1 MTDVT
6 FLTLA
11 ADQETPRKRIQ
22 VAKLGRFKD
31 PRYGT
36 FTITEQDVSSWV
48 RNLEEHFGGEVPI
61 DRDHATDKGTSSE
74 AMAWIRNL
82 AIEGDAVTADVEWT
96 PAGEELVR
104 QKRYRYI
111 SPTFVS
117 ALRDQQGNTKGPA
130 LLRAALTNNPF
141 LHDMPAV
148 SLDAG
153 AFQTATPDPA
163 GGPDTRRTMGHLHKI
178 ALALGLDENADEATV
193 LAAVE
198 QAKTTSPTV
207 TLDAATALVQAEGK
221 VILSKDDHAKLT
233 TDAAKAGALEARV
246 VALEADAQS
255 QRFTLAFDK
264 ALDEGRVDAKQET
277 RDAWKAQF
285 DATGDSAL
293 ALLSTLPQVINLATS
308 GQSGRDQ
315 AHGDAPAGVDP
326 ESFQLDQKVQAFL
339 LEHPELDYLSALDRV
354 VATQGA

>member
-1 MTDVT
+1 MTDVS
-6 FLTLA
+6 FITLA
-11 ADQETPRKRIQ
+11 AVEGTPRKRIQ

-36 FTITEQDVSSWV
+36 FEITEQDVSSWV

-61 DRDHATDKGTSSE
+61 DRDHATDKGVSSE

-82 AIEGDAVTADVEWT
+82 AVEGDAVTADVEWT

-117 ALRDQQGNTKGPA
+117 ALKDQQGNAKGPA

-148 SLDAG
+148 SLGAG

-163 GGPDTRRTMGHLHKI
+163 GGPDTRSTMGHLHKI

-207 TLDAATALVQAEGK
+207 TLDAATELVQAEGK
-221 VILSKDDHAKLT
+221 VILSKDDHSKLT

-246 VALEADAQS
+246 VTLETEQRN
-255 QRFTLAFDK
+255 QRFELAFEK
-264 ALDEGRVDAKQET
+264 AQADGRVDAKPET
-277 RDAWKAQF
+277 RELHKDLF
-285 DATGDSAL
+285 DVSPDLAIRNLEALPKLVNLTADSR
-293 ALLSTLPQVINLATS
+293 
-308 GQSGRDQ
+308 SGRDQ
-315 AHGDAPAGVDP
+315 AQGDAPAGVDP

-339 LEHPELDYLSALDRV
+339 LEHPELDYPTALDRV
-354 VATQGA
+354 LATQGA

>member
-1 MTDVT
+1 MPDVT

-11 ADQETPRKRIQ
+11 AEAETPRKRIQ

-36 FTITEQDVSSWV
+36 FEITASDVDSWV
-48 RNLEEHFGGEVPI
+48 RNLQEHFGGEVPI

-82 AIEGDAVTADVEWT
+82 AVEGDAVTADVEWT

-117 ALRDQQGNTKGPA
+117 ALKDQQGITKGPA

-153 AFQTATPDPA
+153 DVFAQRQPDPEPA
-163 GGPDTRRTMGHLHKI
+163 PDTRSVMSPLTKI
-178 ALALGLDENADEATV
+178 ALALGLDENADEATC

-198 QAKTTSPTV
+198 QAKNPSEPV
-207 TLDAATALVQAEGK
+207 TLAAATLVVESEGK
-221 VILSKDDHAKLT
+221 VILSKEDHDKLAG
-233 TDAAKAGALEARV
+233 DAAKAGALEVRVTTLESDAR
-246 VALEADAQS
+246 E
-255 QRFTLAFDK
+255 QRFALAYDS
-264 ALDEGRVDAKQET
+264 ALDEGRVDAKPET
-277 RDAWKAQF
+277 REAWKAQF

-293 ALLSTLPQVINLATS
+293 TLLSTLPQVINLAGTS
-308 GQSGRDQ
+308 REQSP
-315 AHGDAPAGVDP
+315 GDAPADVHPD
-326 ESFQLDQKVQAFL
+326 SFQLDQRVQAYMA
-339 LEHPELDYLSALDRV
+339 EHDGLDYPTALDRV
-354 VATQGA
+354 LATQGA

>member
-11 ADQETPRKRIQ
+11 QANGQPRSRIQ

-36 FTITEQDVSSWV
+36 FTITPEDVQSWIA
-48 RNLEEHFGGEVPI
+48 NLDGHFGGEVPI

-82 AIEGDAVTADVEWT
+82 ALDGDKVTADVEWT

-117 ALRDQQGNTKGPA
+117 ALKDQQGVVKGPA

-153 AFQTATPDPA
+153 DVFATVDTDAPATPD
-163 GGPDTRRTMGHLHKI
+163 TRSVMAPLTKI
-178 ALALGLDENADEATV
+178 ALALGLDQDADEATV
-193 LAAVE
+193 LSAVE
-198 QAKTTSPTV
+198 QAKNTSPTV
-207 TLDAATALVQAEGK
+207 TLDAATLVVQQEGN
-221 VILSKDDHAKLT
+221 VILSKEDHDKLNA
-233 TDAAKAGALEARV
+233 DAAKAGALELRVTTLESDAR
-246 VALEADAQS
+246 E
-255 QRFTLAFDK
+255 QRFTLAYDS
-264 ALDEGRVDAKQET
+264 ALSDGRVDAKPET
-277 RDAWKAQF
+277 RELHKAIFDKDA
-285 DATGDSAL
+285 DL
-293 ALLSTLPQVINLATS
+293 ALKNLQALPVVVNLATKT
-308 GQSGRDQ
+308 RDQ
-315 AHGDAPAGVDP
+315 APGDAPSDVHA
-326 ESFQLDQKVQAFL
+326 ESYQLDQKVQAYL
-339 LEHPELDYLSALDRV
+339 AEHADLDYPTALDRV
-354 VATQGA
+354 LAAQGA

>member
-1 MTDVT
+1 MADVT

-11 ADQETPRKRIQ
+11 ADSGAPRSRIQ

-36 FTITEQDVSSWV
+36 FEITAQDVSSWV
-48 RNLEEHFGGEVPI
+48 KNLAEHFGGEVPI

-82 AIEGDAVTADVEWT
+82 AVEGDAVTADVEWT

-117 ALRDQQGNTKGPA
+117 VLKDQQGTTKGPA

-153 AFQTATPDPA
+153 DVFAQPTPDPQPA
-163 GGPDTRRTMGHLHKI
+163 PDTRRMMSPLTKI
-178 ALALGLDENADEATV
+178 AQALGLDQDADEATC

-198 QAKTTSPTV
+198 QAKTPTEPV
-207 TLDAATALVQAEGK
+207 TLDAATLVVQAEGN
-221 VILSKDDHAKLT
+221 VILSKEDHDKLNT
-233 TDAAKAGALEARV
+233 EAAKAGALETRV
-246 VALEADAQS
+246 LTLEAGAREQV
-255 QRFTLAFDK
+255 FTLAYDT
-264 ALDEGRVDAKQET
+264 ALNEGRVDAKPET
-277 RDAWKAQF
+277 REAWKAQY
-285 DATGDSAL
+285 DATGDTAL
-293 ALLSTLPQVINLATS
+293 TLLSTLPAVVNLT
-308 GQSGRDQ
+308 GRTRDQ
-315 AHGDAPAGVDP
+315 APGDAPADVHPD
-326 ESFQLDQKVQAFL
+326 SFQLDQSVQAYIAEHDGVDYPTAL
-339 LEHPELDYLSALDRV
+339 NRVLEA
-354 VATQGA
+354 QGA